1 MGLGG
6 GNLQGSL
13 SQRTLGYRS
22 KRSEQSLVATTI
34 FMERDY
40 LYVLLEDKQKGMFS
54 GSGAFRSKAMG
65 QHIIC
70 ISNNLFS
77 WVLWG
82 LWTTRNML
90 IFDNRA
96 VPARTTVDKATS
108 SARKWLLAQA
118 TASPTHSSPLQ
129 KALALR
135 EKIQEAQRNAYT
147 NVWFRTDSQE
157 LARAINSKTY
167 SVELFGVLIDIEL
180 LSSYFSF
187 FFVSFISRDHNGVAD
202 TLAKSALHSSVS
214 VL

>member
-1 MGLGG
+1 
-6 GNLQGSL
+6 
-13 SQRTLGYRS
+13 
-22 KRSEQSLVATTI
+22 
-34 FMERDY
+34 
-40 LYVLLEDKQKGMFS
+40 
-54 GSGAFRSKAMG
+54 
-65 QHIIC
+65 
-70 ISNNLFS
+70 
-77 WVLWG
+77 
-82 LWTTRNML
+82 ML

-129 KALALR
+129 SEIQLPIAPDVIICNTDAAWTMAKRAEALALR
-135 EKIQEAQRNAYT
+135 EKIQEAQRNPYT